1 MVFIDISAVCL
12 FLFLKG
18 SDICSYS
25 AIILHCQPCDVCPQC
40 SARFLP
46 AQSPLPV
53 QCSLLVCPGSVLSPP
68 TSHVSAGLFTRTS
81 ETGKGCARSHGSSES
96 SRDTAYVVRPWVLH
110 AQASSPWP
118 PAHPQLSSDGW
129 YHQGNLSLLFG
140 ATGSV
145 HLEACNDLPLGLG
158 TSPEYFRFYSYYC
171 HLRQWEP
178 FQFGDSNLSFTH

>member
-1 MVFIDISAVCL
+1 MVALPRAFSASHCCWTLKPLLRCAVSRYCASWAVPERVIKLLVFNNFISADLTLWYGFIDISAVCL
-12 FLFLKG
+12 FLFLEG
-18 SDICSYS
+18 SDVCSYS
-25 AIILHCQPCDVCPQC
+25 VIILHCQPCDVCPQC

-129 YHQGNLSLLFG
+129 
-140 ATGSV
+140 
-145 HLEACNDLPLGLG
+145 
-158 TSPEYFRFYSYYC
+158 
-171 HLRQWEP
+171 
-178 FQFGDSNLSFTH
+178 